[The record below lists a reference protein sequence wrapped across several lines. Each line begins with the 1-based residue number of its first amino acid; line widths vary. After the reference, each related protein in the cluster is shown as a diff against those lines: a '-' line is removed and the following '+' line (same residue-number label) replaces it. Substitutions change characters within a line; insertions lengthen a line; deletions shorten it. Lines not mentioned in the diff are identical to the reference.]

1 MFPINDYAEFQK
13 RQAELLKQ
21 AEIERLL
28 RKAESARPGKLRLPR
43 QGAFWL
49 GIHLVRW
56 GEKLEQFGSSEKRL
70 ASAR

>member
-1 MFPINDYAEFQK
+1 MFPINDYGEFQR

-21 AEIERLL
+21 AEIGRLL
-28 RKAESARPGKLRLPR
+28 REAENDGPGKLRLPR

-49 GIHLVRW
+49 GMHLVRW

-70 ASAR
+70 APAR